1 MGMLRLLPTADGGEA
16 SISFCNIFSSYD
28 TTQTW
33 TMGNSSW
40 DVGSGSF
47 GIGKPGLNLVMSI
60 DGSTGHINTPKT
72 LSVKGSMV
80 ATQSDLSNYYTSGQV
95 YTKAEID
102 SAIDQK
108 YTFSNSASN
117 RQMRWLKLGSVTY
130 PTSLLS
136 QQPLHSIENTF
147 HTEHNG

>member
-1 MGMLRLLPTADGGEA
+1 
-16 SISFCNIFSSYD
+16 
-28 TTQTW
+28 
-33 TMGNSSW
+33 MGNNSW
-40 DVGSGSF
+40 TTNGNFGLGKLGLGLVLDV
-47 GIGKPGLNLVMSI
+47 NAN
-60 DGSTGHINTPKT
+60 TGHINTPKT

-80 ATQSDLSNYYTSGQV
+80 ATASDLSNYYTSGQV

-117 RQMRWLKLGSVTY
+117 RQMRWLKLGSVNY

-136 QQPLHSIENTF
+136 NSLYTVLRIHFIQNI
-147 HTEHNG
+147 NG

>member
-1 MGMLRLLPTADGGEA
+1 
-16 SISFCNIFSSYD
+16 
-28 TTQTW
+28 
-33 TMGNSSW
+33 
-40 DVGSGSF
+40 
-47 GIGKPGLNLVMSI
+47 MSI
-60 DGSTGHINTPKT
+60 DGNTGHINTPKT

-80 ATQSDLSNYYTSGQV
+80 ATASDLSNYYTSGQV

-130 PTSLLS
+130 PTSLLANS
-136 QQPLHSIENTF
+136 LYTVLRIHFIQNIMDNVEYTMHVLFKFSNVALTGVTVGSELYPYYGNC
-147 HTEHNG
+147 EH